1 MKMNCDMARDL
12 MPLVIDQVAS
22 DASRQAVSEH
32 LAECEECKRLMEDMR
47 KEPAV
52 AAPDGPE
59 DSRFIRLCRK
69 VERRFRWRLAAVIAA
84 SALAIALLAATYGY
98 MNSRDADIPYSPD
111 QVFFF
116 LSDQGFLT
124 ASYPVP
130 AGQGGWRL
138 YADRASGKT
147 VVTIS
152 PQQSLF
158 SRLLG
163 LRKEYQAE
171 TVYRD
176 IRLVDGRLKLHSYEW
191 RMEENEETGMTE
203 SGWALTDTEP
213 IGELWFGAEETKF
226 LVYRDG
232 DPIRFPPLS
241 IQPGEAID
249 AEIEP
254 NG

>member
-1 MKMNCDMARDL
+1 MKMDCDMARDL

-22 DASRQAVSEH
+22 GASIQAVSEH
-32 LAECEECKRLMEDMR
+32 LSECEACRKLMEDMR
-47 KEPAV
+47 KEPPV

-84 SALAIALLAATYGY
+84 SALTIALLAAAYGY
-98 MNSRDADIPYSPD
+98 LNSHDADIPYSPD

-124 ASYPVP
+124 ASYAVP
-130 AGQGGWRL
+130 AGQGGWQL
-138 YADRASGKT
+138 YVDRTSGKT

-163 LRKEYQAE
+163 LKKEYPSE
-171 TVYRD
+171 TVYRE
-176 IRLVDGRLKLHSYEW
+176 IRLMDGRLKLHSYEW
-191 RMEENEETGMTE
+191 HMEENEETGLTE
-203 SGWALTDTEP
+203 SRWVLTDTEP
-213 IGELWFGAEETKF
+213 IGELWFGAEDTKF

-232 DPIRFPPLS
+232 DPIEFPSL
-241 IQPGEAID
+241 PGSPD
-249 AEIEP
+249 LPTEP